1 MQQAQS
7 SPRTNF
13 EKMRGHAG
21 SLNLILEAVNVGN
34 FLENEAK
41 DFAGKFHEN
50 AGGRFI
56 HASSQGN
63 FKFDEWA
70 MKDIFTDFYKVKA
83 YSLSESDGVNV
94 LLMAIKET
102 NPKALA
108 YEIENANWTLFEK
121 EPLGF

>member
-1 MQQAQS
+1 MGPCKHLDTCEYDVTASHLMQQAQS

-21 SLNLILEAVNVGN
+21 SLVDRAINLILEAVNVGN

-56 HASSQGN
+56 HTSSQGN
-63 FKFDEWA
+63 FKFDE
-70 MKDIFTDFYKVKA
+70 
-83 YSLSESDGVNV
+83 
-94 LLMAIKET
+94 
-102 NPKALA
+102 
-108 YEIENANWTLFEK
+108 
-121 EPLGF
+121 